1 MFHKRNPKRLT
12 ISLIIFLFI
21 IFIGFITMKK
31 PEYVYK
37 NNPNDMVETILSL
50 EDEMTPEEAFDII
63 QANDPNFV
71 FIDIRNRYDFIKGHI
86 ENAKNI
92 PLTRLIEKNTL
103 KTFDKY
109 ANDSVCM
116 VLYGNDQTG
125 ANGPWMILKQLGYS
139 NVKVLL
145 GGYDFYSKNPD
156 DTEEIPDVPE
166 YYVEDPKYDFAEIA
180 AETASSAP
188 AGDQGAKP
196 PVPVTP
202 VRKKK
207 KQVISGGC

>member
-12 ISLIIFLFI
+12 ISLLIFLFI

-37 NNPNDMVETILSL
+37 TSPDEMVGAILSL
-50 EDEMTPEEAFDII
+50 EGEITPKKAFGLVHD
-63 QANDPNFV
+63 NDPNYV
-71 FIDIRNRYDFIKGHI
+71 FIDIRNRYDYIKGHI
-86 ENAKNI
+86 ENAVNI
-92 PLTRLIEKNTL
+92 PLTQLIEKSTL

-109 ANDSVCM
+109 ANDKVCM

-125 ANGPWMILKQLGYS
+125 ANGPWMILKQLGYL

-145 GGYDFYSKNPD
+145 GGYDFYFKHST
-156 DTEEIPDVPE
+156 DTLKVPE
-166 YYVEDPKYDFAEIA
+166 YYVEAPRYDFAEIA
-180 AETASSAP
+180 AETASSIATGDGAGTQPAAP
-188 AGDQGAKP
+188 
-196 PVPVTP
+196 VIP

-207 KQVISGGC
+207 KKAISGGC